1 MNVTGAA
8 VLGAMMAL
16 AACRPA
22 GQAPTTE
29 ATAGQEIAATEG
41 ANQFAPQVVDSQA
54 VEILR
59 RSMNYLNG
67 LQRFSVKTEIV
78 TEDLLDTGNRVD
90 YVAWGSVIVER
101 PNKLRGERHGV
112 GFRQTL
118 YFDGSTMTL
127 ADSVRN
133 VYATKAA
140 PGGIPDMFEMAY
152 DSLGLSVPISDLV
165 WPDVFPLLMKDVSL
179 ARVVGKEIID
189 GVICDHLVFSRPQ
202 VEFQIWIPDA
212 WAAVAA
218 QVHGERPLDLRPA
231 QHGDDPQRLE
241 GRSAGIA
248 GPVRLHAAEGGAGGP
263 LPESRNQSMTRQ
275 PSPNGGRQ

>member
-1 MNVTGAA
+1 MMNVTGAA
-8 VLGAMMAL
+8 VLVAMVAL

-22 GQAPTTE
+22 GQTPTTE
-29 ATAGQEIAATEG
+29 ATAGQELAATEG

-59 RSMNYLNG
+59 RSMDYLNG

-78 TEDLLDTGNRVD
+78 TEDLLDTGDRVD
-90 YVAWGSVIVER
+90 YVAWGSVTVER

-127 ADSVRN
+127 ADSARN

-140 PGGIPDMFEMAY
+140 PGGIPDMFQMAY
-152 DSLGLSVPISDLV
+152 DSLDLAVPISDLV
-165 WPDVFPLLMKDVSL
+165 WPDVFPLLMEDVSL
-179 ARVVGKEIID
+179 ARVVGKEVID

-212 WAAVAA
+212 
-218 QVHGERPLDLRPA
+218 
-231 QHGDDPQRLE
+231 
-241 GRSAGIA
+241 
-248 GPVRLHAAEGGAGGP
+248 GAP
-263 LPESRNQSMTRQ
+263 LPRKYLVSDRATPAMLTMGAILSDWKVNPRLSPDLFAFTPPKGAQEVPFLNPETNQ
-275 PSPNGGRQ
+275 